1 MLPIAEFEAR
11 FRDILAALDD
21 IADGEDMEELNA
33 EFEDA
38 LFMLSQIDPRADDA
52 PEEFM
57 DAMDEFDALRAD
69 YARIPSAREV
79 AERLG
84 MLIGMARG
92 NEELGIRS

>member
-11 FRDILAALDD
+11 FSKILAALDD

-38 LFMLSQIDPRADDA
+38 LFMLSQIDPKPDDA

-57 DAMDEFDALRAD
+57 DALDELDALRAD

-79 AERLG
+79 AERMG
-84 MLIGMARG
+84 MLIEFARKNG
-92 NEELGIRS
+92 

>member
-38 LFMLSQIDPRADDA
+38 LFMLSQIDLGADTA
-52 PEEFM
+52 PEEFT
-57 DAMDEFDALRAD
+57 DALDEFDALRAD
-69 YARIPSAREV
+69 YARLPAAKDV
-79 AERLG
+79 AERMG
-84 MLIGMARG
+84 MLIEFARKNG
-92 NEELGIRS
+92 

>member
-11 FRDILAALDD
+11 FSKILAALDD

-38 LFMLSQIDPRADDA
+38 LFMLSQIDPKTDDA

-57 DAMDEFDALRAD
+57 DALDEFDALRAD
-69 YARIPSAREV
+69 YARLPAAREA

-84 MLIGMARG
+84 MLIEIARKNG
-92 NEELGIRS
+92 

>member
-38 LFMLSQIDPRADDA
+38 LFMLSQIDPGADTA
-52 PEEFM
+52 PEEFT
-57 DAMDEFDALRAD
+57 DALDEFDALRAD
-69 YARIPSAREV
+69 YARLPAAKDV
-79 AERLG
+79 AERMG
-84 MLIGMARG
+84 ILIEFARKNG
-92 NEELGIRS
+92 

>member
-38 LFMLSQIDPRADDA
+38 LFMLSQIDLGADTA
-52 PEEFM
+52 PEEFT
-57 DAMDEFDALRAD
+57 DALDEFDDLRAD
-69 YARIPSAREV
+69 YARLPAAKDV
-79 AERLG
+79 AERMG
-84 MLIGMARG
+84 MLIEFARKNG
-92 NEELGIRS
+92 

>member
-38 LFMLSQIDPRADDA
+38 LFMLSQIDPGADTA
-52 PEEFM
+52 PEEFT
-57 DAMDEFDALRAD
+57 DALDEFDALRAD
-69 YARIPSAREV
+69 YARLPAAKDV
-79 AERLG
+79 AERMG
-84 MLIGMARG
+84 MLIEFAKKNG
-92 NEELGIRS
+92 

>member
-38 LFMLSQIDPRADDA
+38 LFMLSQIDPGADTA
-52 PEEFM
+52 PEEFT
-57 DAMDEFDALRAD
+57 DALDEFDALRAD
-69 YARIPSAREV
+69 YARLPAAKDV
-79 AERLG
+79 AERMG
-84 MLIGMARG
+84 MLIEFARKNG
-92 NEELGIRS
+92 

>member
-11 FRDILAALDD
+11 FREILTALDD
-21 IADGEDMEELNA
+21 LADGEDMEELNA

-38 LFMLSQIDPRADDA
+38 LFMLSQIDPRSDDA
-52 PEEFM
+52 PEELA

-69 YARIPSAREV
+69 YARFPAAREA

-84 MLIGMARG
+84 RLIEMARKNG
-92 NEELGIRS
+92 

>member
-11 FRDILAALDD
+11 FSKILAALDD

-38 LFMLSQIDPRADDA
+38 LFMLSQIDPGAGDA

-57 DAMDEFDALRAD
+57 DALDEFDALRAD

-79 AERLG
+79 AERMG
-84 MLIGMARG
+84 MLIEFARKNG
-92 NEELGIRS
+92 